1 MKPEQAIAAFVY
13 NTTFKDLPAEQVA
26 VAKKQILT
34 IFGAAV
40 AGSASEGCETVAEM
54 AKEQGGKPEST
65 LLVFGG
71 KVPAKEAA
79 FVNATMGRALDICD
93 HIQPGLHAGS
103 AVIPTALAVAEMMG
117 GCTGEEL
124 ITAVAIGTEI
134 PLRINRTMQVIE
146 YDGFDPTGVVGV
158 FGAAAAA
165 AKLMKLDEKQI
176 LNALGLA
183 FNRSGATY
191 QNNIDGCL
199 GVRIMEGWVAQAGIE
214 CAKLAARGIT
224 GPKNFLDGVYGFCHL
239 FGRDREGVTGARI
252 VEDLGKVWH
261 LTTLNF
267 KKYPSCGL
275 TQGSTELILEMM
287 GKYGLTPEN
296 VDHIDVD
303 VPEGTYNLVGKPFV
317 LGENPKVD
325 AQFGL
330 PYCIANALYRKTI
343 QLSQFEEAEIRD
355 PAILDFARN
364 KVTVI
369 PSLSLETRKHY
380 SADITV
386 YTKDGKKYFGQS
398 EIPPG
403 TPKKPLTDEDFRQR
417 FFDCMVFGAKP
428 VLQERAE
435 SNYALL
441 GRVET
446 LADIRELIQAFTM

>member
-275 TQGSTELILEMM
+275 TQGSTELILMM
-287 GKYGLTPEN
+287 MEKYGLVPEEIA
-296 VDHIDVD
+296 HIDAD
-303 VPEGTYNLVGKPFV
+303 VPPGTYNLVGKAFEI
-317 LGENPKVD
+317 GDNPKVD
-325 AQFGL
+325 AQFSL
-330 PYCIANALYRKTI
+330 AYTFANALYRKT
-343 QLSQFEEAEIRD
+343 S
-355 PAILDFARN
+355 
-364 KVTVI
+364 
-369 PSLSLETRKHY
+369 S
-380 SADITV
+380 
-386 YTKDGKKYFGQS
+386 
-398 EIPPG
+398 
-403 TPKKPLTDEDFRQR
+403 
-417 FFDCMVFGAKP
+417 CP
-428 VLQERAE
+428 V
-435 SNYALL
+435 
-441 GRVET
+441 
-446 LADIRELIQAFTM
+446 